1 MKTGVLPIP
10 VDDDIDTT
18 VREGAAAV
26 GLKLADV
33 MRQGL
38 RRGVPAFI
46 SRMRTVTAER
56 PPKMLGLPGRV
67 PGARRSGPKTTR
79 PRRARSSPPSMP
91 ARIADAG
98 FIIALN
104 SQEKRVRAWARGA
117 LDRWR
122 APFITKDQ
130 EMDLTDACIVR
141 MSELFPDC
149 RVFSV
154 DGDFK
159 VYRRFRDLPIP
170 TLYPP
175 AVG

>member
-38 RRGVPAFI
+38 RHGVPAFI

-67 PGARRSGPKTTR
+67 PGARRSGQILQGR
-79 PRRARSSPPSMP
+79 VAREARR
-91 ARIADAG
+91 
-98 FIIALN
+98 
-104 SQEKRVRAWARGA
+104 Q
-117 LDRWR
+117 
-122 APFITKDQ
+122 
-130 EMDLTDACIVR
+130 AC
-141 MSELFPDC
+141 
-149 RVFSV
+149 
-154 DGDFK
+154 
-159 VYRRFRDLPIP
+159 
-170 TLYPP
+170 PP
-175 AVG
+175 ASLTPVSSSR